1 MRIGFK
7 IILDRNVTIKSPEG
21 FEYGTTNEIAVE
33 MNEYA
38 LPYEEMMQEI
48 FNNPEKAYFWR
59 DNIKY
64 VADKVVRDFMK
75 INNVSDLHR
84 LDIKFY
90 ILLENEYANYIV
102 NFHPCDYSIQRVA
115 YNLIDIDRGI

>member
-1 MRIGFK
+1 MDIMEISGRFCQIHFEERKG
-7 IILDRNVTIKSPEG
+7 IK
-21 FEYGTTNEIAVE
+21 E

-48 FNNPEKAYFWR
+48 FNNPERAYFWR

-90 ILLENEYANYIV
+90 ILLEDEYASYIV
-102 NFHPCDYSIQRVA
+102 NFHPDDYSIQRVA
-115 YNLIDIDRGI
+115 YNLIDIDRKI

>member
-21 FEYGTTNEIAVE
+21 FEGTVNEITVE